1 MKSNKQQ
8 KKIQHKKNRRKKQ
21 FLLPLRLFSLLT
33 IVGLACFL
41 ISLFNLN
48 ILPLYLL
55 VPVSTIL
62 IALFLVL
69 MIFGNFKARRPITRF
84 LSLILI
90 MVICASSF
98 LGRYYIEKTYSM
110 FEQVTNLTN
119 KTTHTISVI
128 VNQDSKVQDIHDID
142 GGKVSICLDYL
153 EDGYTTV
160 RSEGDTR
167 ALNDIKNQGISV
179 EVEEYNNYIDAIHA
193 LQDGEVDAFI
203 LDEAY
208 RGIVHEIE
216 EFTLFN
222 NQTRTIYKTVYYT
235 DRKNVEDTSL
245 NAVNVTTQPFTV
257 LISGNDSYGSLNE
270 VSRSDVNMLVTI
282 NPKTSTILMTSI
294 PRDYY
299 IPFVCGAD
307 SGNCVDG
314 MKDKLTHTGLYGLE
328 TTEKSLEELFG
339 ITINYH
345 VRVNFSSLVNLV
357 DALGGIDVYV
367 DKGLEVETFYVN
379 STPGVKEGKNHL
391 DGERAL
397 AFARERYAY
406 VDGDVQRVKNQQQV
420 LTQIVKKVASPSMI
434 VNFGKFMDALGGAFE
449 TNMSSDDMLS
459 LIRYEFTF
467 YPKWVFE
474 SYAVLGYDSNEYS
487 PTVGDY
493 AFAMLINDESVKIA
507 KNKIE
512 AVNNDQSSTTVD
524 ETLTQVDPVNDA
536 YASYD
541 Y

>member
-379 STPGVKEGKNHL
+379 STPGVKAGKNHL

>member
-379 STPGVKEGKNHL
+379 STPGVKAGKNHL

-493 AFAMLINDESVKIA
+493 AFAMLINDESVNIA

>member
-379 STPGVKEGKNHL
+379 STPGVKAGKNHL

-493 AFAMLINDESVKIA
+493 AFAMLINDESVNIA

-512 AVNNDQSSTTVD
+512 AVNNGQSSTTVD